1 MRGHKVWIGI
11 LGIIVGLVF
20 TASCSKNL
28 IPPEI
33 EATGTIG
40 DSELEE
46 VAESNGG
53 IQGFAPEQD
62 FPIDGSGS
70 EESGF
75 VRQESM
81 ADAGN
86 LGGSSAGSGDF
97 GAGSDLVREENLTES
112 GAVDGAPIFSRGD
125 GFSGSMGGNAGT
137 NGGSGIGAIS
147 GINGGSS
154 NPFAAGSSGDSQI
167 GSNSNAGSGSGLGA
181 DQGIQEARLFS
192 FRPTSELKDI
202 HFQFDKYDL
211 DSSSKSILKQ
221 NADYLKQHPSVKVE
235 IQGHCDE
242 RGTNNYNLA
251 LGQRRASSTKRYLAS
266 LGIPENRLHVI
277 SYGEEKPF
285 CNESSDSCWWRNRRA
300 HFMVAE

>member
-20 TASCSKNL
+20 TASCSKSL

-33 EATGTIG
+33 EATGTVG
-40 DSELEE
+40 DSEMEE
-46 VAESNGG
+46 IAGSNGSG
-53 IQGFAPEQD
+53 QGFAPEQD
-62 FPIDGSGS
+62 YPLDGSGS

-75 VRQESM
+75 VRQESL
-81 ADAGN
+81 AGAGD
-86 LGGSSAGSGDF
+86 LGGSSE
-97 GAGSDLVREENLTES
+97 GSDLVREENLNES
-112 GAVDGAPIFSRGD
+112 GEVEGVPMYSQGN
-125 GFSGSMGGNAGT
+125 GFSGSIGGN
-137 NGGSGIGAIS
+137 NS
-147 GINGGSS
+147 SS
-154 NPFAAGSSGDSQI
+154 NPFSSGSAQ
-167 GSNSNAGSGSGLGA
+167 

-192 FRPTSELKDI
+192 FKSTSELKDI
-202 HFQFDKYDL
+202 HFQFDQYDL
-211 DSSSKSILKQ
+211 DKSSKSILKQ
-221 NADYLKQHPSVKVE
+221 NADFLKRHPSVKVE

-251 LGQRRASSTKRYLAS
+251 LGQRRAASTKKYLSS

>member
-11 LGIIVGLVF
+11 LGLIVGLVF

-33 EATGTIG
+33 EATGTVG
-40 DSELEE
+40 NSEVEE
-46 VAESNGG
+46 VAQSNAGG
-53 IQGFAPEQD
+53 QDFAPEKD
-62 FPIDGSGS
+62 FPIDSSGS

-75 VRQESM
+75 VRQESL
-81 ADAGN
+81 ADAGDQ
-86 LGGSSAGSGDF
+86 GGSSEGSGNF
-97 GAGSDLVREENLTES
+97 GSGSDLVREENLTES
-112 GAVDGAPIFSRGD
+112 GAVDGAPVISQGD
-125 GFSGSMGGNAGT
+125 GFSDSMGGN
-137 NGGSGIGAIS
+137 SGV
-147 GINGGSS
+147 NGGSS
-154 NPFAAGSSGDSQI
+154 NPFAAGSSNGNQF
-167 GSNSNAGSGSGLGA
+167 GANGGSGSGRGA

-192 FRPTSELKDI
+192 FKPTSELKDI
-202 HFQFDKYDL
+202 HFEFDKYDL
-211 DSSSKSILKQ
+211 DKRSKGILKQ
-221 NADYLKQHPSVKVE
+221 NADFLKQHPSVKVE

-251 LGQRRASSTKRYLAS
+251 LGQRRAASTKRYMSS

>member
-1 MRGHKVWIGI
+1 MRVIMRGQKVWIGI
-11 LGIIVGLVF
+11 LGIIIGLVF
-20 TASCSKNL
+20 TASCSKSL

-33 EATGTIG
+33 EATGTVG
-40 DSELEE
+40 DSEFEE

-53 IQGFAPEQD
+53 GEQGFAPEQD
-62 FPIDGSGS
+62 YPYEGDGSS

-75 VRQESM
+75 VRQESL
-81 ADAGN
+81 AGAGD
-86 LGGSSAGSGDF
+86 LGGSSEGSGNF
-97 GAGSDLVREENLTES
+97 GGSDLVREENLTES
-112 GAVDGAPIFSRGD
+112 GEVDGSSVYSQGN
-125 GFSGSMGGNAGT
+125 GST
-137 NGGSGIGAIS
+137 
-147 GINGGSS
+147 GSS
-154 NPFAAGSSGDSQI
+154 NPFSGN
-167 GSNSNAGSGSGLGA
+167 GSNGSA
-181 DQGIQEARLFS
+181 NDQGIQEARLFS
-192 FRPTSELKDI
+192 FKPTSELKDI

-221 NADYLKQHPSVKVE
+221 NADFLKQHPSVKVE

-251 LGQRRASSTKRYLAS
+251 LGQRRAASTKRYLAS

>member
-1 MRGHKVWIGI
+1 MRVIMRGHKVWIGI

-33 EATGTIG
+33 EATGTMG

-46 VAESNGG
+46 VAESNEGSG
-53 IQGFAPEQD
+53 GFAPEQD
-62 FPIDGSGS
+62 FPVDGNGS

-75 VRQESM
+75 VRQESL
-81 ADAGN
+81 AD
-86 LGGSSAGSGDF
+86 GGGFGS
-97 GAGSDLVREENLTES
+97 GSDLVREENLTES
-112 GAVDGAPIFSRGD
+112 GAVDGAPIISQGD
-125 GFSGSMGGNAGT
+125 GFSGSMGGN
-137 NGGSGIGAIS
+137 S
-147 GINGGSS
+147 GSS
-154 NPFAAGSSGDSQI
+154 NPFASSNNG
-167 GSNSNAGSGSGLGA
+167 GSGSGLGA

-192 FRPTSELKDI
+192 FKPTSELKDI

-211 DSSSKSILKQ
+211 DDSSKSILKQ
-221 NADYLKQHPSVKVE
+221 NADFLKQHPSVKVE

-251 LGQRRASSTKRYLAS
+251 LGQRRAASTKRYLSS

-285 CNESSDSCWWRNRRA
+285 CGESSDNCWWRNRRA

>member
-46 VAESNGG
+46 VAESNEG

-86 LGGSSAGSGDF
+86 LGGSSAGSGNF

-112 GAVDGAPIFSRGD
+112 GAVDGAPIISQGD
-125 GFSGSMGGNAGT
+125 GFSGSM
-137 NGGSGIGAIS
+137 SG
-147 GINGGSS
+147 NGGSS
-154 NPFAAGSSGDSQI
+154 NPFAAGSSGDSQF
-167 GSNSNAGSGSGLGA
+167 GANSNAGSGSGLGA

-211 DSSSKSILKQ
+211 DMSSKSILKQ
-221 NADYLKQHPSVKVE
+221 NADFLKQHPSVKVE

-251 LGQRRASSTKRYLAS
+251 LGQRRAASTKRYLAS

>member
-1 MRGHKVWIGI
+1 MRVIMRGQKVWIGI
-11 LGIIVGLVF
+11 FGIIVGLVF

-33 EATGTIG
+33 EATGTVG
-40 DSELEE
+40 DSEFEE
-46 VAESNGG
+46 LAESNGG
-53 IQGFAPEQD
+53 GGQGFSPEQD
-62 FPIDGSGS
+62 YPYEGGNGT

-75 VRQESM
+75 VRQESL
-81 ADAGN
+81 AGAGD
-86 LGGSSAGSGDF
+86 LGGSSEGSGEF
-97 GAGSDLVREENLTES
+97 GGSDLVREESLAES
-112 GAVDGAPIFSRGD
+112 GEVE
-125 GFSGSMGGNAGT
+125 
-137 NGGSGIGAIS
+137 
-147 GINGGSS
+147 GSS
-154 NPFAAGSSGDSQI
+154 VYSQGTGSIATNPFSSNQFSDNGSAS
-167 GSNSNAGSGSGLGA
+167 

-192 FRPTSELKDI
+192 FKPTSELKDI

-211 DSSSKSILKQ
+211 DKSSKSILKQ
-221 NADYLKQHPSVKVE
+221 NADFLKQHPSVKVE

-251 LGQRRASSTKRYLAS
+251 LGQRRAASTKRYLAS

>member
-33 EATGTIG
+33 EATGTVG

-46 VAESNGG
+46 VADSNSGS
-53 IQGFAPEQD
+53 QGFAPEQD
-62 FPIDGSGS
+62 YSIDGSGS

-75 VRQESM
+75 VSQESL
-81 ADAGN
+81 AD
-86 LGGSSAGSGDF
+86 GGFGS
-97 GAGSDLVREENLTES
+97 GSDLVREENLTES
-112 GAVDGAPIFSRGD
+112 GAVEGAPVYSR
-125 GFSGSMGGNAGT
+125 N
-137 NGGSGIGAIS
+137 
-147 GINGGSS
+147 GSS
-154 NPFAAGSSGDSQI
+154 NNPFAG
-167 GSNSNAGSGSGLGA
+167 GSGSGLGA

-192 FRPTSELKDI
+192 FKPTSELKDI
-202 HFQFDKYDL
+202 HFQFDKFDL
-211 DSSSKSILKQ
+211 DVRSKGILKQ
-221 NADYLKQHPSVKVE
+221 NADFLKQHPSVKVE

-251 LGQRRASSTKRYLAS
+251 LGQRRAASTKRYLAS

-285 CNESSDSCWWRNRRA
+285 CAESNDGCWWRNRRA

>member
-11 LGIIVGLVF
+11 LGIIVGLMF

-46 VAESNGG
+46 VAESNEG

-112 GAVDGAPIFSRGD
+112 GAVDGAPIISRGD
-125 GFSGSMGGNAGT
+125 GFSGSM
-137 NGGSGIGAIS
+137 SG
-147 GINGGSS
+147 NGGSS
-154 NPFAAGSSGDSQI
+154 NPFA
-167 GSNSNAGSGSGLGA
+167 AGSGSGLGA

-211 DSSSKSILKQ
+211 DMSSKSILKQ
-221 NADYLKQHPSVKVE
+221 NADFLKQHPSVKVE

-251 LGQRRASSTKRYLAS
+251 LGQRRAASTKRYLAS

>member
-1 MRGHKVWIGI
+1 MQGHKVWINI

-46 VAESNGG
+46 IAGSNGG
-53 IQGFAPEQD
+53 TDGGEGGQ
-62 FPIDGSGS
+62 GSG
-70 EESGF
+70 
-75 VRQESM
+75 
-81 ADAGN
+81 N
-86 LGGSSAGSGDF
+86 F
-97 GAGSDLVREENLTES
+97 GADSDLIREENLTES
-112 GAVDGAPIFSRGD
+112 GAVDGTPTVSQGN
-125 GFSGSMGGNAGT
+125 GFSDSMGGNAGV
-137 NGGSGIGAIS
+137 N
-147 GINGGSS
+147 S
-154 NPFAAGSSGDSQI
+154 NPFARGG
-167 GSNSNAGSGSGLGA
+167 GSGSGLGA

-192 FRPTSELKDI
+192 FQPTSELKDI

-211 DSSSKSILKQ
+211 DTHSKGILKQ
-221 NADYLKQHPSVKVE
+221 NADFLKQHPSVKVE

-251 LGQRRASSTKRYLAS
+251 LGQRRASSTKRFLAS

-285 CNESSDSCWWRNRRA
+285 CDESNDSCWWRNRRA

>member
-1 MRGHKVWIGI
+1 MRGQKVWIGI
-11 LGIIVGLVF
+11 LGIIVALVF

-46 VAESNGG
+46 VAESNEGA
-53 IQGFAPEQD
+53 QGFAPEQD

-75 VRQESM
+75 VRQESL
-81 ADAGN
+81 ADAGGM
-86 LGGSSAGSGDF
+86 GGSSQGSGGF

-112 GAVDGAPIFSRGD
+112 GAVDGAPI
-125 GFSGSMGGNAGT
+125 
-137 NGGSGIGAIS
+137 IS
-147 GINGGSS
+147 GRSGSS
-154 NPFAAGSSGDSQI
+154 NPFAT
-167 GSNSNAGSGSGLGA
+167 GSGSGLGA

-192 FRPTSELKDI
+192 FKPTSELKDI

-211 DSSSKSILKQ
+211 DASSKSILKQ
-221 NADYLKQHPSVKVE
+221 NADFLKQHPSVKVE

-251 LGQRRASSTKRYLAS
+251 LGQRRASSTKRYLSS

-285 CNESSDSCWWRNRRA
+285 CNESSDNCWWRNRRA

>member
-1 MRGHKVWIGI
+1 MRGYKVWIGI

-33 EATGTIG
+33 EATGTVG

-46 VAESNGG
+46 VAESNAGA
-53 IQGFAPEQD
+53 QGFSPEQD
-62 FPIDGSGS
+62 LPIDSSGS

-75 VRQESM
+75 VRQESL
-81 ADAGN
+81 ADASGQ
-86 LGGSSAGSGDF
+86 GGSSEGSGDF
-97 GAGSDLVREENLTES
+97 GDGSNLVREENLTES
-112 GAVDGAPIFSRGD
+112 GTVDGAPIISQGD
-125 GFSGSMGGNAGT
+125 GFSDSMGGNSGV
-137 NGGSGIGAIS
+137 NGGSGMSA
-147 GINGGSS
+147 NGGSS
-154 NPFAAGSSGDSQI
+154 NPFAEGSANDSQFDA
-167 GSNSNAGSGSGLGA
+167 NSNGGSGSGLGA

-192 FRPTSELKDI
+192 FKPTSELKDI
-202 HFQFDKYDL
+202 HFQFDKHDL
-211 DSSSKSILKQ
+211 DSRSKGILKQ
-221 NADYLKQHPSVKVE
+221 NADFLKQHPSVKVE

-251 LGQRRASSTKRYLAS
+251 LGQRRAASTKKYLSS

-300 HFMVAE
+300 HFMIAE